1 MRIPTI
7 IAAMTAATAFADCRT
22 LDSND
27 YCYYR
32 WNDKVG
38 TFAMKTVAVTTNLA
52 SRQKFWKEVAENTRP
67 VIYQLMFRQ
76 RAGWTH
82 FLPKTAED
90 ATAEIDELFAPG
102 DGVAPCPGKLFAV
115 TPCEENIDWDGQV
128 EVQDAI
134 AKHLRNRYGVKT
146 YQWLT
151 EPYKPRLNIQADGW
165 VFDAYSIK
173 DPQKFYAHVESF
185 ILTGVPVVPC
195 IWASGHFSKYHLD
208 KTWDELTRFTI
219 ERMDI
224 CRALDLPVMVFAVA
238 GKLGSVGIWF
248 KDAEEPGERYYR
260 EAIKH
265 YLAAV
270 PTMPKASWK
279 PAPKKWHARITPDGA
294 AAARVDLRS
303 FELVHD
309 TEFDDV
315 RAWRLGKDG
324 LALLR
329 ERGRLNWRMES
340 PGRIVKGRFSLRH
353 SAGAKGAFCGRPLS
367 PSGLTEVDAA
377 GFSAKLLELEAESPL
392 TLVELAFSGEG
403 EYAAEAV
410 VLEPESPAKDAAYRR
425 KMHFDISEG
434 GFSAVAGRVAHK
446 RFARRLP
453 LPGRAGKISLTVNVL
468 AEKAHGGSATVSVC
482 LPKAEK
488 TPLATA
494 KTEPSK
500 RFQKLTLEHDVAAG
514 TDDVYIV
521 FDLAASCGVASDNL
535 AVRIYWCD
543 IKFVPSTFML

>member
-1 MRIPTI
+1 MRVPAI
-7 IAAMTAATAFADCRT
+7 IAAMTAATALADCRT
-22 LDSND
+22 LGSND
-27 YCYYR
+27 YSYYR
-32 WNDKVG
+32 WNGKVG
-38 TFAMKTVAVTTNLA
+38 TFAMKTVAVTTDLA
-52 SRQKFWKEVAENTRP
+52 TRQKFWKEVAENTRP

-82 FLPKTAED
+82 FLPKTAEE

-102 DGVAPCPGKLFAV
+102 DGVAPCLGKLFAV

-208 KTWDELTRFTI
+208 KTWDELTRFTV

-248 KDAEEPGERYYR
+248 NDAEEPGERYYR

-329 ERGRLNWRMES
+329 ESGRLNWRMES
-340 PGRIVKGRFSLRH
+340 PGRIVNGRFLLRH
-353 SAGAKGAFCGRPLS
+353 STGAKGTFCGKPLS
-367 PSGLTEVDAA
+367 SSGLTEVDAD
-377 GFSAKLLELEAESPL
+377 GCSSRLLELVAESPL
-392 TLVELAFSGEG
+392 TIAELTLSGKG
-403 EYAAEAV
+403 EYAAETVDLRPVSSECGATYKRMV
-410 VLEPESPAKDAAYRR
+410 
-425 KMHFDISEG
+425 HFNASEG
-434 GFSAVAGRVAHK
+434 DIMPVAGRVARK
-446 RFARRLP
+446 RLVRRVP
-453 LPGRAGKISLTVNVL
+453 LPGRAGKVSIVANIL
-468 AEKAHGGSATVSVC
+468 AEKAHGGSVEVMAS
-482 LPKAEK
+482 LSADGKPA
-488 TPLATA
+488 LSAA
-494 KTEPSK
+494 KTDPAK
-500 RFQKLTLEHDVAAG
+500 RFQKLPIEIDVAAETG
-514 TDDVYIV
+514 DVYVV
-521 FDLAASCGVASDNL
+521 FDLVASSGVAANHL
-535 AVRIYWCD
+535 AARVYWCD
-543 IKFVPSTFML
+543 IKFIPSS